1 MIKFCF
7 SWKEAIW
14 SLTRKKQGNEK
25 EKLTESLHLTIKIA
39 RRSNYNIDLRKLHVN
54 KITGRRNHKEAPNE
68 KPIDSPQWFSIPSSI
83 LFSISLSKTRGILP
97 FKIKIKLIEMFE
109 PHKECQ
115 GWDPLNTQAT
125 IPLKFFVN
133 LYIIMPMFRQS
144 TNQNHYPVFGWWVT
158 SLDCINSRSIQTL
171 LRGENDLKQSDEFQA
186 KGEPAIS
193 QMVLRIMKSG
203 VLRNKSS

>member
-1 MIKFCF
+1 
-7 SWKEAIW
+7 
-14 SLTRKKQGNEK
+14 
-25 EKLTESLHLTIKIA
+25 
-39 RRSNYNIDLRKLHVN
+39 
-54 KITGRRNHKEAPNE
+54 
-68 KPIDSPQWFSIPSSI
+68 
-83 LFSISLSKTRGILP
+83 
-97 FKIKIKLIEMFE
+97 
-109 PHKECQ
+109 
-115 GWDPLNTQAT
+115 
-125 IPLKFFVN
+125 
-133 LYIIMPMFRQS
+133 MFRQS